1 MTNDDFEPK
10 LGRIKDQ
17 KKGRR
22 SRTARRLTRAA
33 FKVDD
38 PPGKRRK
45 ARRSRF
51 TGSRIGRGRAQGS
64 LAAAKKPRP
73 GQRRVMVKVRVP
85 KLSKSLSASRVHL
98 SYIQREG
105 VTREGEKGKCYG
117 AFSDDADRKTFHERS
132 KGDRHQF
139 RIIVSP
145 EDGQKLQDLKP
156 FIRDLMSGME
166 MDLETKLDWIAVDHF
181 NTGHPHTHI
190 ILRGKDDRGKDL
202 IMARDYISYGI
213 RDRAQDL
220 VTLEL
225 GPESEFERNKRHAQE
240 IDAGRFTRLDHELQ
254 SLSQDGIFSLRQPQT
269 QNWEQQSLR
278 LKRLKALEGFGLAEE
293 ERPGTWR
300 LSPNMEHTLRAM
312 GKRNQI
318 IQAMNRELKEVGFE
332 RRPNDLTI
340 FHATPTEPKLVGRVI
355 VHGFSDELQDKRYL
369 LIDGLDGR
377 VHYADIGVMPMQ
389 EVPKNRTIVELTG
402 RRSKAKAIDKT
413 ISDIAYRNNG
423 LYGRDAHAL
432 FDKKASPEFIETHV
446 RRLEAL
452 RREGVAERFTNDTWE
467 IGENYLE
474 MARQYEE
481 RRSLLQP
488 LDVKTLSH
496 LPLEKLT
503 DYDGATWLDH
513 EITSETPTPIRQA
526 HFGADVTEA
535 IAQRKQW
542 LLSQGL
548 ATESQGQFQPQ
559 KGLVE
564 TLQRREL
571 LRTGKA
577 LSQELKLNFTE
588 AKLGEEIHG
597 TYRCSLQLASGKYAL
612 IERAQDFTLVPWR
625 SVLERSR
632 GKTVSGIMRARGI
645 SWKMTRQ
652 RGLGIG

>member
-1 MTNDDFEPK
+1 MAKDEFEPK

-17 KKGRR
+17 KTKRE
-22 SRTARRLTRAA
+22 SRTTKRLTRAA
-33 FKVDD
+33 FKVVD
-38 PPGKRRK
+38 PRDKRRK
-45 ARRSRF
+45 ARRSTF

-64 LAAAKKPRP
+64 LAAARKPRP
-73 GQRRVMVKVRVP
+73 GQRRVIVKVRVP

-105 VTREGEKGKCYG
+105 VTREGDKGKCYD

-145 EDGQKLQDLKP
+145 EDGQKLSDLKP

-166 MDLETKLDWIAVDHF
+166 KDLETKLDWIAVDHF

-190 ILRGKDDRGKDL
+190 ILRGKDDKGKDL
-202 IMARDYISYGI
+202 IMARDYVSYGI
-213 RDRAQDL
+213 RNRAQDL
-220 VTLEL
+220 ITLEL

-240 IDAGRFTRLDHELQ
+240 IDADRFTRLHHELQ
-254 SLSQDGIFSLRQPQT
+254 SLSQDGLFSLHKTQT

-300 LSPNMEHTLRAM
+300 LSANMEHTLRAM
-312 GKRNQI
+312 GKRSQI
-318 IQAMNRELKEVGFE
+318 IQTMNRELEEVGLN

-340 FHATPTEPKLVGRVI
+340 FHATPTEPKLVGQVI
-355 VHGFSDELQDKRYL
+355 IHGFADELQDKRYL

-389 EVPKNRTIVELTG
+389 EVPKNKTIVALTV
-402 RRSKAKAIDKT
+402 RCAKAKAIDKT
-413 ISDIAYRNNG
+413 ISDIAAKNSG
-423 LYGRDAHAL
+423 LYSRDAHTF
-432 FDKKASPEFIETHV
+432 FDEKASPEFIETHV

-452 RREGVAERFTNDTWE
+452 RREGLVERFTNDTWE
-467 IGENYLE
+467 IGDNYLD

-481 RRSLLQP
+481 MRKARQP

-503 DYDGATWLDH
+503 DYDGATWLDY
-513 EITSETPTPIRQA
+513 EITSKVPEPIRQA
-526 HFGADVTEA
+526 HFGADVSDA
-535 IAQRKQW
+535 LAKRKQW
-542 LLSQGL
+542 LMTQGL

-564 TLQRREL
+564 TLRRREL
-571 LRTGKA
+571 IRTGNV
-577 LSQELKLNFTE
+577 LSQEFKLNFTE

-597 TYRCSLQLASGKYAL
+597 TYRRSVQLASGKYAL
-612 IERAQDFTLVPWR
+612 IERTQDFTLVPWR

-645 SWKMTRQ
+645 SWKMARQ

>member
-1 MTNDDFEPK
+1 MAKDDFEPK

-17 KKGRR
+17 KTKRQ
-22 SRTARRLTRAA
+22 SRTTKRLTRAA
-33 FKVDD
+33 FKVVD
-38 PPGKRRK
+38 PRDKRRK
-45 ARRSRF
+45 TRRSTF

-64 LAAAKKPRP
+64 LAAARKPRP

-85 KLSKSLSASRVHL
+85 KLTKSLSASRVHL

-105 VTREGEKGKCYG
+105 VTREGDKGKCYD
-117 AFSDDADRKTFHERS
+117 AFSDDADRRGFHERS

-166 MDLETKLDWIAVDHF
+166 KDLETKLDWIAVDHF

-202 IMARDYISYGI
+202 IISRDYISYGI

-220 VTLEL
+220 ITLEL

-254 SLSQDGIFSLRQPQT
+254 NLSQDGLFSLRKTQT

-300 LSPNMEHTLRAM
+300 LSATMEHTLRAM
-312 GKRNQI
+312 GKRSQI
-318 IQAMNRELKEVGFE
+318 IQTMNRELEETGID
-332 RRPNDLTI
+332 RRPNDLNI
-340 FHATPTEPKLVGRVI
+340 FQATPTEPKLVGQVI
-355 VHGFSDELQDKRYL
+355 VHGFSDELQDKHYL

-377 VHYADIGVMPMQ
+377 VHYAEIGTVPIQ
-389 EVPKNRTIVELTG
+389 DVPKSKTIIELTA
-402 RRSKAKAIDKT
+402 RHSKAKAIDKT
-413 ISDIAYRNNG
+413 ISDIAARNAG
-423 LYGRDAHAL
+423 LYSRDAHAF
-432 FDKKASPEFIETHV
+432 FDETTSPEFIETHV

-452 RREGVAERFTNDTWE
+452 RREGLVERFTNDTWE

-481 RRSLLQP
+481 LRKARQP
-488 LDVKTLSH
+488 LNVKTLSH

-503 DYDGATWLDH
+503 DYDGATWLDQ
-513 EITSETPTPIRQA
+513 EITSRTPESIRQA
-526 HFGADVTEA
+526 HLGAEVTEA
-535 IAQRKQW
+535 IATRKQW
-542 LLSQGL
+542 LIAQGL
-548 ATESQGQFQPQ
+548 ATEKQGQFQPQ

-564 TLQRREL
+564 TLQRRDL
-571 LRTGKA
+571 LRTGKT

-588 AKLGEEIHG
+588 AKLGEDIHG
-597 TYRCSLQLASGKYAL
+597 IYRRSVELAGGKYAL
-612 IERAQDFTLVPWR
+612 IERTQDFTLVPWR

-645 SWKMTRQ
+645 SWKITRQ

>member
-1 MTNDDFEPK
+1 MAKDDFEPK

-17 KKGRR
+17 KTKRQ
-22 SRTARRLTRAA
+22 SRTTKRLTRAA
-33 FKVDD
+33 FKVVD
-38 PPGKRRK
+38 PRDKRRK
-45 ARRSRF
+45 TRRSTF

-64 LAAAKKPRP
+64 LAAARKPRP

-105 VTREGEKGKCYG
+105 VTREGEKGKCYD
-117 AFSDDADRKTFHERS
+117 ALSDDTDRKTFHERS

-145 EDGQKLQDLKP
+145 EDGQKLSDLKP

-166 MDLETKLDWIAVDHF
+166 QDLETKLDWIAVDHF

-202 IMARDYISYGI
+202 IMARDYVSYGI

-220 VTLEL
+220 ITLEL

-240 IDAGRFTRLDHELQ
+240 IDVGRFTRLDHELQ
-254 SLSQDGIFSLRQPQT
+254 SLSQDGIFSLHKTQT

-300 LSPNMEHTLRAM
+300 LSATMEQTLCAM
-312 GKRNQI
+312 GKRSQI
-318 IQAMNRELKEVGFE
+318 IQTMNRELKEVGFE

-369 LIDGLDGR
+369 LIDGVDGR

-389 EVPKNRTIVELTG
+389 EVPKNKTIVALTA
-402 RRSKAKAIDKT
+402 RRTKAKAIDKT
-413 ISDIAYRNNG
+413 ISDIAARHDGFYN
-423 LYGRDAHAL
+423 RDAHGF
-432 FDKKASPEFIETHV
+432 FDEKASPEFIETHV

-452 RREGVAERFTNDTWE
+452 RREGLVARFTNDTWE

-481 RRSLLQP
+481 IQSNLRP
-488 LDVKTLSH
+488 LDVKTLSYV
-496 LPLEKLT
+496 PLEKLPH
-503 DYDGATWLDH
+503 YDGATWLDH
-513 EITSETPTPIRQA
+513 EITSEAPEPIRQA
-526 HFGADVTEA
+526 HFGIEVAEA
-535 IAQRKQW
+535 IAKRKQW
-542 LLSQGL
+542 LITQGL
-548 ATESQGQFQPQ
+548 AAESQGQFQPQ

-571 LRTGKA
+571 LHTGKA

-597 TYRCSLQLASGKYAL
+597 TYRRSVQLASGKYAL

-632 GKTVSGIMRARGI
+632 GKKVSGIMRARGI
-645 SWKMTRQ
+645 SWKITRQ